1 MEKNIVKQKGVS
13 EFYKIFKEC
22 QQELDIAQFEA
33 DHFGKEKPDPIKVVD
48 DYFKNNDIVIIGGKD
63 D

>member
-1 MEKNIVKQKGVS
+1 MGNNIVKQKGVS

-33 DHFGKEKPDPIKVVD
+33 DLEGRPKPDPIRVVD

-63 D
+63 